1 MRSPRLLPPLLCAA
15 LAACSYQYTNPAEA
29 LRAGE
34 VRGRVLYDPGAGV
47 EPGAGIS
54 VSLKNSDLTQV
65 SRETG
70 LFVVLP
76 LPAGRHTLLFRKGTT
91 WAIERSVEV
100 PLGSD
105 GQPEGVS
112 LGDVRLLYSAEVSG
126 TLGGVGGLGVQGGI
140 VVDETTGLT
149 ASLSGSA
156 NDAFS
161 FPVLST
167 GTHRLSVAAATPG
180 GNLVGGPV
188 DLVVPEGAQQQA
200 MRLPP
205 ITMRPAAGQGRLT
218 FKVQTVGAAVD
229 PTQVA
234 VTISGV
240 PGTVAP
246 DANGVVDRLVPEGL
260 HEISLAPPPAN
271 VVSVPGHGDVA
282 SIASALVNPP
292 STSVKVVVLQDEVA
306 DAGPIY
312 LVAPDALSQTLL
324 GCTVDA
330 DCACLGGSCQ
340 TGDGTCGT
348 EGLCQNWT
356 PPPAAPATTPF
367 CVVPTDSNFCFP
379 SGTSGTGCTSS
390 QFCVPLP
397 GSTGSSG
404 FCLPCGSTCTFD
416 GQAVTLPVAGECG
429 VPTGPQTIVGSL
441 AAEYVDELGQPTVGP
456 PRLAPGLAVGAVQVG
471 TTRFIPGTYD
481 AASAGFT
488 IPNVPSGN
496 YFLVTD
502 ERAGGGVYA
511 GVESA
516 VRAKSAVS
524 FVSGR
529 QTATIPTT
537 TTTVNLTL
545 SGLAGWQASDRLSVI
560 SAGAGTNGDFLV
572 PGLTGGATGGSFAL
586 NWPVDLP
593 GSGLP
598 DGSIGDTLRVWQLGT
613 VTVANTAPGTVVRDT
628 VAATQLAPPAVG
640 DGSSLV
646 LTLGAPAATHPLA
659 YTFQESP
666 WLGIGADMPASFVTP
681 LRSAIRV
688 HALPHGVPFPCPTG
702 VDATLWLAQTP
713 TGAGDYSVNTTYG
726 FPLDASW
733 LEVLWVRYVWQAS
746 FTANGASVPALAQL
760 SAYSH
765 WPVATAPATPTPVVG
780 APKALT
786 LNGIDATKP
795 LAGTG
800 PTPLLAWSPPAL
812 GTPTRYQVAVNQ
824 VVNQAGTTVLQPVA
838 YWQVYSATQ
847 LRIPESIL
855 TVGNQYV
862 ALVSAIVT
870 PNDGIDSLSPFVGDF
885 PFHLATNVTAI
896 FTP

>member
-1 MRSPRLLPPLLCAA
+1 MRSPRLFPALLCAA
-15 LAACSYQYTNPAEA
+15 LAACSYQYRNPAEA

-126 TLGGVGGLGVQGGI
+126 TLAGAGALGVQGGM

-149 ASLSGSA
+149 ATLSGFS
-156 NDAFS
+156 NDTFS

-167 GTHRLSVAAATPG
+167 GRHRLSVAATTG
-180 GNLVGGPV
+180 SGDLVGGPV

-200 MRLPP
+200 MKLPA
-205 ITMRPAAGQGRLT
+205 IVMRPAAGQGRLT
-218 FKVQTVGAAVD
+218 FKVQAVGASVD
-229 PTQVA
+229 PTKVV

-240 PGTVAP
+240 AGAVTP

-260 HEISLAPPPAN
+260 HEIFLAAPPAN

-282 SIASALVNPP
+282 SIAAPLVNPP
-292 STSVKVVVLQDEVA
+292 AASVKVVVIEDEVA

-324 GCTVDA
+324 GCTIDA
-330 DCACLGGSCQ
+330 DCACLETSCK
-340 TGDGTCGT
+340 TGDGTCGAT
-348 EGLCQNWT
+348 GLCQNWT

-367 CVVPTDSNFCFP
+367 CVVPVDSNTCFP
-379 SGTSGTGCTSS
+379 GGTTGTGCAAG

-397 GSTGSSG
+397 GPTRSFG

-416 GQAVTLPVAGECG
+416 GLSVSLPVAGECG
-429 VPTGPQTIVGSL
+429 VTTGPAAVTGTLI
-441 AAEYVDELGQPTVGP
+441 AEYLDEFGQPTAGP
-456 PRLAPGLAVGAVQVG
+456 PRLAPGVVVGAVPVG
-471 TTRFIPGTYD
+471 TTRFLPGTYD
-481 AASAGFT
+481 AASAAFT
-488 IPNVPSGN
+488 IPDVPPGN
-496 YFLVTD
+496 YFFVTD
-502 ERAGGGVYA
+502 ERVGGGVYGA
-511 GVESA
+511 VESA
-516 VRAKSAVS
+516 SPVKSAVT

-529 QTATIPTT
+529 QAAALPTA
-537 TTTVNLTL
+537 TTTVNLTV
-545 SGLAGWQASDRLSVI
+545 SGLAAWQASDRLSVI
-560 SAGAGTNGDFLV
+560 SAGAGTNGDFLA
-572 PGLTGGATGGSFAL
+572 PAFTAGATGGSVAL
-586 NWPVDLP
+586 DWRVDLP

-598 DGSIGDTLRVWQLGT
+598 DAAAGDTLRVWQLGT

-628 VAATQLAPPAVG
+628 VAVTQLTPPLIG
-640 DGSSLV
+640 DGSALV
-646 LTLGAPAATHPLA
+646 LPLGPPGATHPLA

-666 WLGIGADMPASFVTP
+666 WLGLGADMPAFVTP
-681 LRSAIRV
+681 LRSAVRV
-688 HALPHGVPFPCPTG
+688 HALPHGVAFPCPTG

-713 TGAGDYSVNTTYG
+713 TGAGDYAVDTTYG
-726 FPLDASW
+726 FPLDSSW

-746 FTANGASVPALAQL
+746 FTASGASVPALAQL
-760 SAYSH
+760 SAYGH
-765 WPVATAPATPTPVVG
+765 WPTAAAPAAPTPVVG
-780 APKALT
+780 APRALT
-786 LNGIDATKP
+786 INGTDTSKP
-795 LAGTG
+795 IAGVGT
-800 PTPLLAWSPPAL
+800 TPLLAWSAPSL
-812 GTPTRYQVAVNQ
+812 GTPTRYQVILEQ
-824 VVNQAGTTVLQPVA
+824 VVNQGGTTALLPVG
-838 YWQVYSATQ
+838 YWHVYSTTHLQ
-847 LRIPESIL
+847 LPESIL
-855 TVGNQYV
+855 TAGNEYV
-862 ALVSAIVT
+862 AFVSAIAT
-870 PNDGIDSLSPFVGDF
+870 TNDGLESLSPYVNDF